1 MRSLHSILLNPVR
14 RLVLHLEAPLAA
26 FIIATAVLVTGS
38 VLVNGPKMRAA
49 SAAAIKA
56 DIEQEDR
63 TVCAE
68 FGFAS
73 GHAFIAC
80 SDALARVRQRQE
92 RRMPGYSFW

>member
-1 MRSLHSILLNPVR
+1 MLSLHSILR
-14 RLVLHLEAPLAA
+14 RFVLQLEAPLAA

-49 SAAAIKA
+49 SEQAIKT

-80 SDALARVRQRQE
+80 SDALARVRQRQAE
-92 RRMPGYSFW
+92 RMAGYSFW